1 MSSIPHEVSL
11 STCTQ
16 SMRHAQSFVRVWP
29 QTRCS
34 PPPTHPT
41 PMYTV
46 RIYRVSN
53 LRSCLFV
60 FDV

>member
-16 SMRHAQSFVRVWP
+16 SMRHAQSFVSCVAANEML
-29 QTRCS
+29 T
-34 PPPTHPT
+34 PPTHPT

-60 FDV
+60 FNV